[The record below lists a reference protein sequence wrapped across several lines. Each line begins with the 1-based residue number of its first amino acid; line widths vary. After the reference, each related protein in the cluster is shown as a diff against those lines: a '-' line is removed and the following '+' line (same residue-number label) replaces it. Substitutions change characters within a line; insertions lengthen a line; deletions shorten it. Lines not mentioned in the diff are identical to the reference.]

1 MPFGQI
7 FNQGVRYIKVNRFDS
22 GGLDRS
28 DYLGQLT
35 NLTITYNDLGP
46 IQYNVVTTQEQN
58 DYFVYGIETRN
69 QATQSVNYEVLN
81 YSFNASKTT
90 STIISE
96 SYAGDEY
103 VTNYNSITGNTLG
116 CFNTSSGLYT
126 SIQTPNVDL
135 NLQIG
140 LNGVT
145 NPNASATK
153 IRAYIGTPG
162 GERPLL
168 VSDEITIAGSSYS
181 SPTVPAFSDIDYLLI
196 ENDVLTF
203 GVYTTLPIISPL
215 TVDTFSINLTQAETI
230 NPATSSLTIFEPE
243 FIDFEY
249 NDYNAIYGNAEVPQ
263 FSFQFMDVDYTSTY
277 DEPVN
282 FGLIISGTAD
292 RAPVQD
298 SNYSSNAWSD
308 LRYNGVKSEAPDFN
322 QLTTNGGYGFD
333 PNVEQNKTFIAY
345 FDNVGG
351 TGPELIGQTAYNIKY
366 LIDTQ
371 GDVSNPEPNFPSLY
385 NIIDSF
391 ESGKNA
397 IVRLISNDPL
407 ETENP
412 NDDALT
418 GLHPI
423 TSVGRIS
430 SILVTETGSKI
441 PDYVSTMS
449 FTDINGNQL
458 NPNVVDF
465 QGSARREGEF
475 YMNNTNWT
483 PIPFNLNYQNPSI
496 SPIWGQAGQ
505 FNAPNGT
512 YTFNSSSTEGNTSVF
527 LNFSIRIY
535 NPSPLENTIFLRVF
549 NYTTN
554 QEVPY
559 PNSNGGFNNYA
570 NIQIQGNG
578 GEARIVPGNGS
589 LFISSGGSSD
599 VQILGGKL
607 GPLNISAGDEIGLE
621 YQASSGDPNRQVVF
635 VTNSGTQI
643 LGDTSWDPF
652 FEIGQLYPPGE
663 FNVNGDNIATSS
675 YWSQGSNEY
684 VGLEAINYNLTT
696 TITASQTLTELW
708 SKGRKQTL
716 PTASAEI
723 GFSPIGLPF
732 SQELNSP
739 APGDWIRFEY
749 NKDYRLFNITEVGTT
764 TASTGSLYLKLYPAF
779 TSGSIQL
786 DHFVMYRIL
795 NDGTYIILDIEKP
808 VSGSGFTGIIQP
820 EYISQDLKDNYNNII
835 QDLTQRG
842 VIS

>member
-1 MPFGQI
+1 MPTEYGQI
-7 FNQGVRYIKVNRFDS
+7 YGQGVKYIKVNRYDS

-35 NLTITYNDLGP
+35 NLTINYDDLGS
-46 IQYNVVTTQEQN
+46 IQYNIVTTQEQ
-58 DYFVYGIETRN
+58 DTYFVYGIQTRN
-69 QATQSVNYEVLN
+69 QLTSSVNYEVLN
-81 YSFNASKTT
+81 YRFTASYSGIPSQSIDENGDRRFYNWTT
-90 STIISE
+90 ITDSLNYFDNISG
-96 SYAGDEY
+96 SYTFE
-103 VTNYNSITGNTLG
+103 N
-116 CFNTSSGLYT
+116 
-126 SIQTPNVDL
+126 TPNVPLKIRITGSVKADTFTSFRLLYQTQNSVKFISPQL
-135 NLQIG
+135 NLTSPGVFVPIPEVIFITTGSG
-140 LNGVT
+140 LDTASIVENTSHYLTCIDT
-145 NPNASATK
+145 NSTTTASLTWS
-153 IRAYIGTPG
+153 I
-162 GERPLL
+162 
-168 VSDEITIAGSSYS
+168 
-181 SPTVPAFSDIDYLLI
+181 DILNTSL
-196 ENDVLTF
+196 
-203 GVYTTLPIISPL
+203 
-215 TVDTFSINLTQAETI
+215 I
-230 NPATSSLTIFEPE
+230 NPATSSLIIFDPE
-243 FIDFEY
+243 FIDWDY
-249 NDYNAIYGNAEVPQ
+249 NDYNALFGNAEIPQ
-263 FSFQFMDVDYTSTY
+263 LSSQLMDVDYTSTFTT
-277 DEPVN
+277 PVN
-282 FGLIISGTAD
+282 FDLIISGTAD

-322 QLTTNGGYGFD
+322 QLTTNGGYGFE

-351 TGPELIGQTAYNIKY
+351 TGPELISQTAYNIKY
-366 LIDTQ
+366 LIDTN
-371 GDVSNPEPNFPSLY
+371 GNVTNPEPNFPSLY

-430 SILVTETGSKI
+430 SILVTETGSRI
-441 PDYVSTMS
+441 PDFVRTMS

-458 NPNVVDF
+458 NPNVVNF

-483 PIPFNLNYQNPSI
+483 PIPFNLNYQNPPI

-527 LNFSIRIY
+527 LNFSIRMR
-535 NPSPLENTIFLRVF
+535 NPSPLANTIFLRVF

-559 PNSNGGFNNYA
+559 PNSNGGFNTSTT
-570 NIQIQGNG
+570 IQIQGNG

-589 LFISSGGSSD
+589 LFIFSGGSSYTQ
-599 VQILGGKL
+599 VFGGKL
-607 GPLNISAGDEIGLE
+607 GPLNISDGDEIGLE

-643 LGDTSWDPF
+643 LGDTFWDPF

-708 SKGRKQTL
+708 NKGRKQTL

-764 TASTGSLYLKLYPAF
+764 TAGSLYLKLYPAF

-786 DHFVMYRIL
+786 NHFVMYRIL
-795 NDGTYIILDIEKP
+795 NDGTYVILDIEKP

-835 QDLTQRG
+835 QDLTSKG
-842 VIS
+842 LIS

>member
-135 NLQIG
+135 DLSIG
-140 LNGVT
+140 LVGVT
-145 NPNASATK
+145 NPNVSATK
-153 IRAYIGTPG
+153 IRVYIGTMN

-168 VSDEITIAGSSYS
+168 QSDEITIAGSSYS
-181 SPTVPAFSDIDYLLI
+181 SPIIPTFSNIDYLLI
-196 ENDVLTF
+196 ENDILTF
-203 GVYTTLPIISPL
+203 GVYATLPIISPL

-230 NPATSSLTIFEPE
+230 NPATSSFTIFEPE

-298 SNYSSNAWSD
+298 SNYSSYTWSA
-308 LRYNGVKSEAPDFN
+308 LRYWGSRYNSFLQPQSEYDISRGIISGDFN
-322 QLTTNGGYGFD
+322 DISTDGSGYGAL
-333 PNVEQNKTFIAY
+333 PAVEQNQTFIAY
-345 FDNVGG
+345 FDGVEG
-351 TGPELIGQTAYNIKY
+351 TGPELIGQTAYFIKY
-366 LIDTQ
+366 LIDTE
-371 GDVSNPEPNFPSLY
+371 GNTVKPEPGNSALY
-385 NIIDSF
+385 NLIDNF

-397 IVRLISNDPL
+397 VVRLISNDPTL
-407 ETENP
+407 TDNP

-423 TSVGRIS
+423 THVGRIS
-430 SILVTETGSKI
+430 PILITETGSGNLDYI
-441 PDYVSTMS
+441 PTMS
-449 FTDINGNQL
+449 FANMAGVALADATQNLTAKFQSNIVATHISNSSWVTMPYQNDLYSINWAEQPGANNWRLKNYSTNTANTRIRLRVSFFVRKNPLIPIYNVTNQFQFRILKNSDQNNIFFTSQWWTIDNLTGWYATAWTDWFDAEVDDYFTVQYRVENSNPSTIQIIGTSGGAADTTFTVEQETPSNSGFINGET
-458 NPNVVDF
+458 
-465 QGSARREGEF
+465 G
-475 YMNNTNWT
+475 
-483 PIPFNLNYQNPSI
+483 
-496 SPIWGQAGQ
+496 
-505 FNAPNGT
+505 
-512 YTFNSSSTEGNTSVF
+512 
-527 LNFSIRIY
+527 
-535 NPSPLENTIFLRVF
+535 
-549 NYTTN
+549 
-554 QEVPY
+554 
-559 PNSNGGFNNYA
+559 
-570 NIQIQGNG
+570 
-578 GEARIVPGNGS
+578 
-589 LFISSGGSSD
+589 
-599 VQILGGKL
+599 
-607 GPLNISAGDEIGLE
+607 
-621 YQASSGDPNRQVVF
+621 
-635 VTNSGTQI
+635 
-643 LGDTSWDPF
+643 
-652 FEIGQLYPPGE
+652 
-663 FNVNGDNIATSS
+663 ATSS
-675 YWSQGSNEY
+675 YWSIGTYTTGSTTTVLTGSNA
-684 VGLEAINYNLTT
+684 LYNLYTAGDLKQ
-696 TITASQTLTELW
+696 IT
-708 SKGRKQTL
+708 
-716 PTASAEI
+716 PTASSLF
-723 GFSPIGLPF
+723 GFSDITLPF
-732 SQELNSP
+732 EIL
-739 APGDWIRFEY
+739 PGDYIRFQY
-749 NKDYRLFNITEVGTT
+749 NENRRHCITDVSISDGLHLTVVPPVAT
-764 TASTGSLYLKLYPAF
+764 SSL
-779 TSGSIQL
+779 L
-786 DHFVMYRIL
+786 DHFIVYRVV
-795 NDGTYIILDIEKP
+795 NDGTSVILNVDKP
-808 VSGSGFTGIIQP
+808 VSGSSFTGIIQP
-820 EYISQDLKDNYNNII
+820 EYVSQELTDKYSNII

>member
-46 IQYNVVTTQEQN
+46 IQYNIVTTQEQN
-58 DYFVYGIETRN
+58 NYFVYGIETRN
-69 QATQSVNYEVLN
+69 QATQSVNYEVLD
-81 YSFNASKTT
+81 YSWFIESSSAFNL
-90 STIISE
+90 TI
-96 SYAGDEY
+96 AQVPPTN
-103 VTNYNSITGNTLG
+103 VTLLGGNTLNY
-116 CFNTSSGLYT
+116 FNTSSGYWNFGN
-126 SIQTPNVDL
+126 TPNQIIQVQISGNATWNVSASGPTVTVFNNNTNEIIESETLTGIITGPQTNYPFDL
-135 NLQIG
+135 TLILSSSYYSPIEGDSVSFRFARPGAGTYTINKLWISAS
-140 LNGVT
+140 LYS
-145 NPNASATK
+145 ASA
-153 IRAYIGTPG
+153 
-162 GERPLL
+162 
-168 VSDEITIAGSSYS
+168 
-181 SPTVPAFSDIDYLLI
+181 
-196 ENDVLTF
+196 
-203 GVYTTLPIISPL
+203 
-215 TVDTFSINLTQAETI
+215 
-230 NPATSSLTIFEPE
+230 NPATSSLILFEPE

-263 FSFQFMDVDYTSTY
+263 FSFQFMDVDYTSNY

-345 FDNVGG
+345 FDNVEG

-371 GDVSNPEPNFPSLY
+371 GDVSNPEPDFPSLY

-430 SILVTETGSKI
+430 SILVTETGSRI
-441 PDYVSTMS
+441 PDFVRTMS

-458 NPNVVDF
+458 NPNVVNF
-465 QGSARREGEF
+465 QGSVRRANEF
-475 YMNNTNWT
+475 YMNNTSWT
-483 PIPFNLNYQNPSI
+483 SIAFNYDFIQPPL

-505 FNAPNGT
+505 FNLSNGR
-512 YTFNSSSTEGNTSVF
+512 YTFNSSSIEGNTSVF
-527 LNFSIRIY
+527 LNFNIRMY
-535 NPSPLENTIFLRVF
+535 NPSPYANTIYLRVY
-549 NYTTN
+549 NYTTG

-559 PNSNGGFNNYA
+559 TGDNGATYNVREFN
-570 NIQIQGNG
+570 IQGNG
-578 GEARIVPGNGS
+578 GGVIISPEYGD
-589 LFISSGGSSD
+589 LFTTYGGTTTTPS
-599 VQILGGKL
+599 IGGKL
-607 GPLNISAGDEIGLE
+607 GPLNINAGDTIGLE

-635 VTNSGTQI
+635 ITSAGGVQI
-643 LGDTSWDPF
+643 LGDVEWNPF

-696 TITASQTLTELW
+696 TITASQALTELW

-764 TASTGSLYLKLYPAF
+764 TASTSSLYLKLYPAF